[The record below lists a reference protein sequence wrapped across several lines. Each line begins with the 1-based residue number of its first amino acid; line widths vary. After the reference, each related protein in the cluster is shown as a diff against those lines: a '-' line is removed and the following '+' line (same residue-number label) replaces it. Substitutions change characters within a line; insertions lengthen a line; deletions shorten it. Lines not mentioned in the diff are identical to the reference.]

1 MDVME
6 NPSPVPVRR
15 QKYRRL
21 HLYYMIPALVI
32 GSVGSCGPGFEVCQ
46 IAGMSPANIS
56 TGRWGVGG
64 LGGGGGGGLP
74 QTCDCIGN
82 KARSSG

>member
-32 GSVGSCGPGFEVCQ
+32 GSAGSCGPEFEVCQ
-46 IAGMSPANIS
+46 IAGMSPANIHS
-56 TGRWGVGG
+56 ASHRR
-64 LGGGGGGGLP
+64 GGGGGRGRGEGIGGPP
-74 QTCDCIGN
+74 QT
-82 KARSSG
+82 

>member
-32 GSVGSCGPGFEVCQ
+32 GSAGSCGPEFEVCQ
-46 IAGMSPANIS
+46 IAGMSPANIHS
-56 TGRWGVGG
+56 
-64 LGGGGGGGLP
+64 
-74 QTCDCIGN
+74 
-82 KARSSG
+82 A